1 MTTTPTPTPPNTQPT
16 QSNGQSIASSVKLYK
31 PTDLTDI
38 GWRWNSL
45 QDLKNKKKVTCDFC
59 GEESTG
65 GITRAKQHQM
75 GVGGQVKGCLKTP
88 DNVKKQLREADEK
101 KKAAKAAMAGEVNE
115 NADDIADLQ
124 EISRIRSG
132 KRPVES
138 GSMPAAQKKTKGP
151 LDALYY
157 QKPEDTIEKG
167 KQTSINDI
175 DKEARAKK
183 LESELVRNGVTR
195 FATTFLTLHRLHQ
208 LKAKIR
214 TMFTSQEWLNLN
226 ASKEVKGKKAAA
238 IVLQVSFWDDIV
250 FALKAMGPLVKV
262 LRLVDNEKRPAM
274 GSIYQ
279 AMVEARENIVVN
291 FNNNESKYKQV
302 IDIVD
307 RRWSIQ
313 LHHPL
318 HAAGHYLNPK
328 YFYCDPLIENDSKLL
343 DGLYTCID
351 KLSESDEVVD
361 SIHGELSKYRMGVG
375 HFGLKEAIRQRAT
388 IAAAEWWKRYGAKTR
403 NLQLLAIKI
412 LSLTCSSSGCER
424 NWSAFEHIHSKKR
437 NRLEHQKLQDLVFIK
452 YNQTLKERYDS
463 NDVIDPVVMD
473 DDIDGNEWLLGDEVE
488 AQAQPDLVFDD
499 DDLSWLDVDLA
510 SGAAEPT
517 INTRS
522 QAKTATT
529 PAPRPPLHPASSSR
543 TKKSR
548 KDVVVV
554 NEEDEFDD
562 LDYVGDEEDE
572 VHEEESSG
580 EGSDDEETMN
590 FNDS

>member
-1 MTTTPTPTPPNTQPT
+1 M
-16 QSNGQSIASSVKLYK
+16 LE
-31 PTDLTDI
+31 DI
-38 GWRWNSL
+38 GKIPRVSKVCKKGISL
-45 QDLKNKKKVTCDFC
+45 
-59 GEESTG
+59 
-65 GITRAKQHQM
+65 
-75 GVGGQVKGCLKTP
+75 VGFIYNHSLVL
-88 DNVKKQLREADEK
+88 NLMRE
-101 KKAAKAAMAGEVNE
+101 
-115 NADDIADLQ
+115 
-124 EISRIRSG
+124 
-132 KRPVES
+132 
-138 GSMPAAQKKTKGP
+138 
-151 LDALYY
+151 
-157 QKPEDTIEKG
+157 
-167 KQTSINDI
+167 
-175 DKEARAKK
+175 K

-328 YFYCDPLIENDSKLL
+328 YFYSDPLIENDSKLL

-388 IAAAEWWKRYGAKTR
+388 IAAGK
-403 NLQLLAIKI
+403 
-412 LSLTCSSSGCER
+412 SSSYYL
-424 NWSAFEHIHSKKR
+424 I
-437 NRLEHQKLQDLVFIK
+437 
-452 YNQTLKERYDS
+452 
-463 NDVIDPVVMD
+463 M
-473 DDIDGNEWLLGDEVE
+473 
-488 AQAQPDLVFDD
+488 
-499 DDLSWLDVDLA
+499 
-510 SGAAEPT
+510 
-517 INTRS
+517 
-522 QAKTATT
+522 
-529 PAPRPPLHPASSSR
+529 
-543 TKKSR
+543 
-548 KDVVVV
+548 
-554 NEEDEFDD
+554 
-562 LDYVGDEEDE
+562 
-572 VHEEESSG
+572 
-580 EGSDDEETMN
+580 
-590 FNDS
+590 